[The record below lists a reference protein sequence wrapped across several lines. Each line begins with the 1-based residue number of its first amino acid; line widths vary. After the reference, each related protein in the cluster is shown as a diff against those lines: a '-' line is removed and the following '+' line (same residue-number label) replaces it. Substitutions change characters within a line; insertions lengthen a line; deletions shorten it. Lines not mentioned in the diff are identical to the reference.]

1 MGLLFGLKY
10 NELKPC
16 PFTLRTDDY
25 KLHTSC
31 VTEAERYEKSVYK
44 GPKKNET
51 KGRKLTPQESWMEVI
66 EKSKST
72 SPSSISTYIETLS
85 SLDNVPR
92 KERAFRNF
100 AANSLRLRGSYGDTI
115 ITSIWKH
122 LSTVREESLKA
133 KEKASE
139 EAKEAKEDKKDL
151 KQEDKQTKSGE
162 EKSLITS
169 TSTKSDIG
177 IGKKKVAKA
186 MRKALKKATSKQL
199 KMKEIRKLIKKKL
212 DSEDISLSKEDI
224 KEAINRAISDDA
236 TIIAEGKLVK
246 MI

>member
-1 MGLLFGLKY
+1 
-10 NELKPC
+10 
-16 PFTLRTDDY
+16 
-25 KLHTSC
+25 

-51 KGRKLTPQESWMEVI
+51 KGRKLTAQESWMEVI
-66 EKSKST
+66 EESKST
-72 SPSSISTYIETLS
+72 SPSSISSYIETLS

-92 KERAFRNF
+92 KEKAFRNF

-133 KEKASE
+133 KEKALE
-139 EAKEAKEDKKDL
+139 ETKKDKEEL

-162 EKSLITS
+162 EKTLTTS
-169 TSTKSDIG
+169 TSGKGDVG

-199 KMKEIRKLIKKKL
+199 KMKEIRKLIQKKL
-212 DSEDISLSKEDI
+212 DSEDISLSKDDI